1 MSGAAV
7 AAGGALEAGADS
19 AATAGGGVGGSEAKA
34 VDAGPT
40 QIKAMKSFG
49 CFILAGMPHLV
60 LPVNAV
66 GEDIADSRGGI
77 SGTDN
82 KKAGLSPAFK
92 SPCLVALFLGALDDD
107 RSFYVP

>member
-1 MSGAAV
+1 MAGAAFAAGAATV
-7 AAGGALEAGADS
+7 AAT
-19 AATAGGGVGGSEAKA
+19 AAPAGGGVGGSEAKA